1 MIVTVTLNPSL
12 DKALRVS
19 RLARGELNRAQ
30 VVRVDVGGKGFN
42 VSRALL
48 ALGMPSLA
56 VGVMA
61 GGTGQALA
69 HGLAALGIESD
80 LIWVEGETRS
90 NITLFE
96 AEDGV
101 YTKINEPGPTLSA
114 EAVREILNRVERRA
128 RPGDLWVFCG
138 SLPPGAPADLYACLI
153 RRVQDAGALAALD
166 ASGAPLRA
174 AAAARPFLL
183 KPNVAEAEELLGH
196 SLPALADQ
204 VAAVRSLQA
213 QGIRLVALT
222 RGQEGALLADAAEV
236 LAVKP
241 PLIASGSPV
250 GAGDAFLAGLI
261 YVWSQGAD
269 LAEMARWAA
278 ACGAAAAAQEGTGMG
293 QRVEVEALVSQTRIE
308 KCEFAEKR
316 VSPLDAGQ
324 GE

>member
-12 DKALRVS
+12 DKTLRVT
-19 RLARGELNRAQ
+19 RLNRGELNRAQ
-30 VVRVDVGGKGFN
+30 VVRMDVGGKGFN

-56 VGVMA
+56 IGVMA

-69 HGLAALGIESD
+69 HGLTALGIEAD

-90 NITLFE
+90 NITLLE
-96 AEDGV
+96 ADNGV

-114 EAVREILNRVERRA
+114 EAVQEIMHRVEQRA

-153 RRVQDAGALAALD
+153 QRVQGAGALAALD
-166 ASGAPLRA
+166 TSGAPLCA
-174 AAAARPFLL
+174 AVTALPFLL
-183 KPNVAEAEELLGH
+183 KPNVPEAEELMGCA
-196 SLPALADQ
+196 LPTLADQ

-213 QGIRLVALT
+213 RGIRLVALT
-222 RGQEGALLADAAEV
+222 RGQEGALLADGAAV

-250 GAGDAFLAGLI
+250 GAGDAFLAGLV
-261 YVWSQGAD
+261 YAWSQGAD
-269 LAEMARWAA
+269 LADMARWAA
-278 ACGAAAAAQEGTGMG
+278 ACGAAAAAQEGTGVG
-293 QRVEVEALVSQTRIE
+293 QRAEVEALFAQTCVE
-308 KCEFAEKR
+308 K
-316 VSPLDAGQ
+316 L
-324 GE
+324 

>member
-12 DKALRVS
+12 DKTLRVT

-30 VVRVDVGGKGFN
+30 VVRMDVGGKGFN

-69 HGLAALGIESD
+69 HGLAALGIEAD

-101 YTKINEPGPTLSA
+101 YTKINEPGPTLSP
-114 EAVREILNRVERRA
+114 EAIWEIVRRVEQRA

-138 SLPPGAPADLYACLI
+138 SLPPGAPVDLYAHLI
-153 RRVQDAGALAALD
+153 RRVQDTGALAALD
-166 ASGAPLRA
+166 TSDAPLRA
-174 AAAARPFLL
+174 AMAASPFLL
-183 KPNVAEAEELLGH
+183 KPNVTEAEELMDRP
-196 SLPALADQ
+196 LPTLADQ
-204 VAAVRSLQA
+204 VTAVRCLQA
-213 QGIRLVALT
+213 RGIQLVALT
-222 RGQEGALLADAAEV
+222 RGREGALLANGSEM

-241 PLIASGSPV
+241 PLIASGSPI

-261 YVWSQGAD
+261 YAWSQGAH
-269 LAEMARWAA
+269 LADMARWAA
-278 ACGAAAAAQEGTGMG
+278 ACGAAAAAQEGTGVG
-293 QRVEVEALVSQTRIE
+293 QRVEVEALLSQICVE
-308 KCEFAEKR
+308 KL
-316 VSPLDAGQ
+316 SNL
-324 GE
+324 